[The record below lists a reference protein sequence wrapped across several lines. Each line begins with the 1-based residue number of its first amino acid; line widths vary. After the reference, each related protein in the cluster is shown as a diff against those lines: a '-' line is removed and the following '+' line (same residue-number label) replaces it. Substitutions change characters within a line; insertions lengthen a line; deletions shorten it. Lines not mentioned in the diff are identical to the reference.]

1 VNNKLYEKIGGKKSL
16 HVALN
21 RSNHSGFKL
30 ECVKRGLSMQ
40 EVIEAFSHKITI
52 ADTKFINF
60 LDEVAL
66 NKTLKI
72 SNTNNLGKMDIE
84 NIYKIIEDDDQ
95 ED

>member
-1 VNNKLYEKIGGKKSL
+1 MNNKLYEKIGGKKSL

-40 EVIEAFSHKITI
+40 EVIEAFSYKITI

-66 NKTLKI
+66 NKTLKVN
-72 SNTNNLGKMDIE
+72 NTKNLGKIDIE
-84 NIYKIIEDDDQ
+84 NIYKIIEDDQ
-95 ED
+95 EDK